1 MKLLLTSGGITNPSI
16 AKALFD
22 LVGKKPEDT
31 SLVFIPTAFNVD
43 IGDKTWFIE
52 GLIELKN
59 LNFKS
64 IDIADIS
71 AAEEKIWRPKLE
83 TADIIFFGGG
93 SNFHLMRWI
102 VKSGLAQMMPE
113 FLKTKI
119 YVGLSAGSMVASKD
133 MVLGMSQKLYE
144 EDLDETENIAG
155 LGLVD
160 FYFLPHLDSQW
171 FPKLRE
177 DFIRKTTAGISEK
190 IYAMDDNS
198 ALKVIDGVV
207 EVVSEGKWFVING

>member
-1 MKLLLTSGGITNPSI
+1 
-16 AKALFD
+16 
-22 LVGKKPEDT
+22 
-31 SLVFIPTAFNVD
+31 
-43 IGDKTWFIE
+43 
-52 GLIELKN
+52 
-59 LNFKS
+59 
-64 IDIADIS
+64 
-71 AAEEKIWRPKLE
+71 
-83 TADIIFFGGG
+83 
-93 SNFHLMRWI
+93 
-102 VKSGLAQMMPE
+102 
-113 FLKTKI
+113 
-119 YVGLSAGSMVASKD
+119 MVASKD